1 MSLLTRSPP
10 RQTPTP
16 MCGRFTLHHS
26 TEDVAERFA
35 VEQTLLELT
44 PRYNIAPSQPVP
56 VIIQRD
62 GRLMREHAW
71 GLVPFWAKDPA
82 TGNRMINARAES
94 LVDKPT
100 FKRAFSVQRCLI
112 PASGY
117 YEWKKA
123 DGGKNPHYIQAAD
136 GQPFAM
142 AGLFEKW
149 SDPDGLPL
157 RTCAVITT
165 EPNELAAA
173 IHNRMPAILTHD
185 AEEIWLD
192 PETRPEALLA
202 VLRPYPGEL
211 SAHAVSRL
219 VNKAATDE
227 AACIEPAAEPQKD
240 LQLGLP
246 L

>member
-1 MSLLTRSPP
+1 
-10 RQTPTP
+10 

-26 TEDVAERFA
+26 TEDVAERFSGA
-35 VEQTLLELT
+35 QSLLELT

-62 GRLMREHAW
+62 SRLMREHAW

-82 TGNRMINARAES
+82 IGNRMINARAES
-94 LVDKPT
+94 LADKPT
-100 FKRAFSVQRCLI
+100 FKRAFSVRRCLI

-123 DGGKNPHYIQAAD
+123 DGGRIPHYIQTAD
-136 GQPFAM
+136 RQPFAM
-142 AGLFEKW
+142 AGLYEKW
-149 SDPDGLPL
+149 TDPDGLPL

-165 EPNELAAA
+165 EPNEQAAA
-173 IHNRMPAILTHD
+173 VHNRMPAILTRD

-192 PETRPEALLA
+192 PESRAEALLA
-202 VLRPYPGEL
+202 LLRPFPGEL
-211 SAHAVSRL
+211 AVHAVSRL
-219 VNKAATDE
+219 VNKATTDE
-227 AACIEPAAEPQKD
+227 AACIEPVGEPQGD
-240 LQLGLP
+240 PQLGLP